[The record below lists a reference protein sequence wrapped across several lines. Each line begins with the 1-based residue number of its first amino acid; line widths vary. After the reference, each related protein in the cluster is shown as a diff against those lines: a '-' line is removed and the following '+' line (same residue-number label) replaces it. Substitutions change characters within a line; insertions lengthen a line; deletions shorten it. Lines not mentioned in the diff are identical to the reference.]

1 MYETYTTITINKI
14 MESQL
19 QEEGNNL
26 TIIVKVKM
34 IVTIS

>member
-14 MESQL
+14 MESHL